1 MFSKPL
7 AYARGTVPAA
17 LLTRG
22 IEPERDD
29 MARSNSMIEPYGSS
43 RRITGRET
51 GTDIEGLD
59 RLARLLDDF
68 IRIPF
73 LNVRIGLDP
82 ILGLALPWVGDT
94 LTALFSLYLIGSA
107 IQYRAPKVVIMRM
120 AMNVAFDYLVGIIPF
135 VGDASDFFI
144 KSNRWNM
151 NLLRRYA
158 KERRQPS
165 VSDYIF
171 VIVVI
176 GALLSLIAGGVALV
190 FYSLR
195 AAGRLW

>member
-1 MFSKPL
+1 MFSKSL
-7 AYARGTVPAA
+7 AYARGIEPE
-17 LLTRG
+17 R

-43 RRITGRET
+43 RRIESRES
-51 GTDIEGLD
+51 GTDIERLD

-94 LTALFSLYLIGSA
+94 LTALFSLFLIGSA

-120 AMNVAFDYLVGIIPF
+120 AMNVAFDYLIGIIPF

-165 VSDYIF
+165 LSDYVF

>member
-1 MFSKPL
+1 MFSKSL
-7 AYARGTVPAA
+7 AYARGIEPE
-17 LLTRG
+17 R

-29 MARSNSMIEPYGSS
+29 MARSNSMIELYGSS

-135 VGDASDFFI
+135 VGDASDFFV
-144 KSNRWNM
+144 KSNRWNV

-158 KERRQPS
+158 RERRRPS
-165 VSDYIF
+165 LSDYLF
-171 VIVVI
+171 VAAVIV
-176 GALLSLIAGGVALV
+176 ALVLLVAGGVVLV
-190 FYSLR
+190 FYSLK
-195 AAGRLW
+195 AVGA

>member
-1 MFSKPL
+1 MFSKSL
-7 AYARGTVPAA
+7 AYARGIEPE
-17 LLTRG
+17 R

-94 LTALFSLYLIGSA
+94 LTALFSLFLIGSA

-120 AMNVAFDYLVGIIPF
+120 AMNVAFDYLIGIITTFGARYWIALP
-135 VGDASDFFI
+135 I
-144 KSNRWNM
+144 RKSEKSAVR
-151 NLLRRYA
+151 
-158 KERRQPS
+158 
-165 VSDYIF
+165 V
-171 VIVVI
+171 
-176 GALLSLIAGGVALV
+176 
-190 FYSLR
+190 
-195 AAGRLW
+195 